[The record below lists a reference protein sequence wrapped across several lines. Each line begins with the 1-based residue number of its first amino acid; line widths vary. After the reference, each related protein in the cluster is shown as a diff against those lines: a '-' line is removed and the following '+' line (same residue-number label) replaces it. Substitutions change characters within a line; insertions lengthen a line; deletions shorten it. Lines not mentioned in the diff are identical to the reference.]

1 MSVARGSR
9 LLGHIDCPTV
19 RRAETRVIADPSHHP
34 SEGEMHTDQAQSTIE
49 QPFQPDIPRS
59 RFARGILRRERTDE
73 ERRLGRFSDG
83 QQATPTA
90 ARGLDRGRFSQGQE
104 LTIDENPEKHIRRR
118 YSEGLETKRPSISGS
133 PGVGEEASRFPICA
147 RTIGHACS

>member
-1 MSVARGSR
+1 MRNGASDDSATDSR
-9 LLGHIDCPTV
+9 Q
-19 RRAETRVIADPSHHP
+19 RRR
-34 SEGEMHTDQAQSTIE
+34 
-49 QPFQPDIPRS
+49 
-59 RFARGILRRERTDE
+59 
-73 ERRLGRFSDG
+73 
-83 QQATPTA
+83 